1 MCAIAIRPT
10 GIFNEDKQCITMK
23 LSNASLTVFAAS
35 ALSVAYSFAPT
46 PAFSR
51 QSHSVGTT
59 LYISSWGKAP
69 ETAETPLKNEN
80 PSTNIQSYLEEPDTI
95 DPRPN
100 LEGSCL
106 VSGFVNAKERT
117 DQFVFDLLNHEDSAF
132 EFKKIVAFVDDEK
145 FAKKRLLSRSARYT
159 GLLDKLDFKEAAV
172 EGALPVAAQLEG
184 INSWLAAVESSGDL
198 VAQVKAVAALAK
210 DASDLE
216 NISVMVT
223 NAAGE
228 SVSAEDR
235 ASVVEALKDTG
246 KEYTLLVLGTLE
258 DRDEGK
264 IPYKFR
270 DFDSDD
276 EDATLAEDAV
286 FSREEAMRM
295 VTETMQL
302 DAGANKALVFS
313 EVYETNV
320 TEAKLIKGLREAG
333 YARCQEI
340 DHMLRDGTEKYQAAL
355 DDFNEKNPNWG
366 EGVYATDAWWED
378 PKFLAQ
384 VEEAKSSYRRGD
396 AVVEEEE
403 EEEEEIKDERTLE
416 IEKIATEWAK
426 REFFSQSMAGT
437 VSGDMDEEE
446 FIESVWERA
455 MFEGDLKFRQMN
467 GEEPDVDAELLD
479 FKTQQERKQQTMLKM
494 AKQELQEVLDEENL
508 GGVDDNV
515 DTD

>member
-1 MCAIAIRPT
+1 
-10 GIFNEDKQCITMK
+10 MK
-23 LSNASLTVFAAS
+23 LSKFSLTVFAAS
-35 ALSVAYSFAPT
+35 AASVAYSFAPT
-46 PAFSR
+46 PAFVRLASGGA
-51 QSHSVGTT
+51 STGTT
-59 LYISSWGKAP
+59 LYISSWGKA
-69 ETAETPLKNEN
+69 ESDTDTTVKNEN
-80 PSTNIQSYLEEPDTI
+80 PNTNIQSYLDEPDAV

-132 EFKKIVAFVDDEK
+132 EFKKIIAFVDDEK

-184 INSWLAAVESSGDL
+184 IDSWLATVESNGDL
-198 VAQVKAVAALAK
+198 VEKVKAIAALAK

-228 SVSAEDR
+228 SISAADR
-235 ASVVEALKDTG
+235 VAVVDALKDTG
-246 KEYTLLVLGTLE
+246 KEYTLLVMGKLE

-264 IPYKFR
+264 TPYKFR
-270 DFDSDD
+270 EFASDD
-276 EDATLAEDAV
+276 DELALLPEDAV

-295 VTETMQL
+295 VTETLQL
-302 DAGANKALVFS
+302 DAGANKALTFS
-313 EVYETNV
+313 EVYETNT

-340 DHMLRDGTEKYQAAL
+340 DHMLREGTENYQKAL
-355 DDFNEKNPNWG
+355 DDFDEKNPNWG
-366 EGVYATDAWWED
+366 EGIYATEAWWED

-384 VEEAKSSYRRGD
+384 VEEAKASYTRSGE
-396 AVVEEEE
+396 APVEEEE
-403 EEEEEIKDERTLE
+403 EEEEIIKDERTLE

-437 VSGDMDEEE
+437 VSEDMDEAE

-455 MFEGDLKFRQMN
+455 MFEGDLKYRQMN

-494 AKQELQEVLDEENL
+494 AKAELQEVLDEENL

>member
-1 MCAIAIRPT
+1 M
-10 GIFNEDKQCITMK
+10 N
-23 LSNASLTVFAAS
+23 LSSYTLIVFAAT
-35 ALSVAYSFAPT
+35 AASVTYSFAPT

-51 QSHSVGTT
+51 RSHPVTSVSGGSSVGTT
-59 LYISSWGKAP
+59 LYISSWGKASSDT
-69 ETAETPLKNEN
+69 ETTVKNDN
-80 PSTNIQSYLEEPDTI
+80 PNTNIQSYLEEPDTI

-132 EFKKIVAFVDDEK
+132 EFKKIIAFVDDEK

-184 INSWLAAVESSGDL
+184 VNSWLATVESEGDL
-198 VAQVKAVAALAK
+198 VARVKAIAELAK
-210 DASDLE
+210 SAPDLE

-228 SVSAEDR
+228 SISAEDR
-235 ASVVEALKDTG
+235 ISAVDALKETG
-246 KEYTLLVLGTLE
+246 KEYTLLVVGKLE

-270 DFDSDD
+270 DFASDKD
-276 EDATLAEDAV
+276 EDATLPEDAV

-295 VTETMQL
+295 VTETLQL
-302 DAGANKALVFS
+302 DAGAKRALTFS
-313 EVYETNV
+313 EVYETNT

-340 DHMLRDGTEKYQAAL
+340 DHMLRDGPENYQKAL
-355 DDFNEKNPNWG
+355 DDFLEKNPNWG
-366 EGVYATDAWWED
+366 DGVYATDAWWED

-384 VEEAKSSYRRGD
+384 VEEAKASYRRGD
-396 AVVEEEE
+396 TVEEEEE

-437 VSGDMDEEE
+437 VNEDMDEAE
-446 FIESVWERA
+446 FIESVWDRA
-455 MFEGDLKFRQMN
+455 MFEGDLKYRQMN

-494 AKQELQEVLDEENL
+494 AKKELQDVLDEENL

>member
-1 MCAIAIRPT
+1 
-10 GIFNEDKQCITMK
+10 MK
-23 LSNASLTVFAAS
+23 ISQFSLTVFAAS
-35 ALSVAYSFAPT
+35 AASVAYAFAPT

-51 QSHSVGTT
+51 LALGGASTGTT
-59 LYISSWGKAP
+59 LYISSWGKA
-69 ETAETPLKNEN
+69 ETDMDTAIKNEN
-80 PSTNIQSYLEEPDTI
+80 PNTNIQAYLEEPDSV

-106 VSGFVNAKERT
+106 VSGFVNEKERT

-159 GLLDKLDFKEAAV
+159 GLLDKLDFREAAV

-184 INSWLAAVESSGDL
+184 IDSWLATVESNGDF
-198 VAQVKAVAALAK
+198 VEKVKAIAALAK

-223 NAAGE
+223 NAAGD
-228 SVSAEDR
+228 SISAADR
-235 ASVVEALKDTG
+235 VSVVDALKDTG
-246 KEYTLLVLGTLE
+246 KDYTLLIIGKLE

-264 IPYKFR
+264 TPYKFSN
-270 DFDSDD
+270 FASDD
-276 EDATLAEDAV
+276 DEEATLPEDAV
-286 FSREEAMRM
+286 FSREEAVRM
-295 VTETMQL
+295 VTETLQL
-302 DAGANKALVFS
+302 DAGVNKALTFS

-340 DHMLRDGTEKYQAAL
+340 DHMLRDGPENYQKAL
-355 DDFNEKNPNWG
+355 DEFDENNPNWG
-366 EGVYATDAWWED
+366 DGVYATDAWWED

-384 VEEAKSSYRRGD
+384 VEEAKASYRNGK
-396 AVVEEEE
+396 AAVEEDEDE
-403 EEEEEIKDERTLE
+403 GEEIKDERTLE

-437 VSGDMDEEE
+437 VSEDMDEAD
-446 FIESVWERA
+446 FIVSVWDRA
-455 MFEGDLKFRQMN
+455 TFEGDLKYRQMN

-494 AKQELQEVLDEENL
+494 AKQELQDVLDEENL

>member
-1 MCAIAIRPT
+1 M
-10 GIFNEDKQCITMK
+10 G
-23 LSNASLTVFAAS
+23 
-35 ALSVAYSFAPT
+35 
-46 PAFSR
+46 
-51 QSHSVGTT
+51 
-59 LYISSWGKAP
+59 
-69 ETAETPLKNEN
+69 
-80 PSTNIQSYLEEPDTI
+80 
-95 DPRPN
+95 
-100 LEGSCL
+100 

-132 EFKKIVAFVDDEK
+132 EFNKIIAFVDDEK

-184 INSWLAAVESSGDL
+184 VNSWLATIQSQGDL
-198 VAQVKAVAALAK
+198 VARVKEIAELAK
-210 DASDLE
+210 GASDLE
-216 NISVMVT
+216 NISIMVT

-228 SVSAEDR
+228 NISAEDR
-235 ASVVEALKDTG
+235 VSAFNALRETG
-246 KEYTLLVLGTLE
+246 KEYTLLVIGKLE

-264 IPYKFR
+264 VPYKFR
-270 DFDSDD
+270 DFASDVD
-276 EDATLAEDAV
+276 EDATLPEDAV

-295 VTETMQL
+295 VTETLQL
-302 DAGANKALVFS
+302 DIGAKKALTFS

-340 DHMLRDGTEKYQAAL
+340 DHMLRDGPKNYQKAL
-355 DDFNEKNPNWG
+355 DDFLETNPNWG
-366 EGVYATDAWWED
+366 DGVYATDAWWED

-384 VEEAKSSYRRGD
+384 VEEAKASYRRGD
-396 AVVEEEE
+396 AVEDEEEE
-403 EEEEEIKDERTLE
+403 GEEEIKDERTLQ

-437 VSGDMDEEE
+437 VNEDMDEVE
-446 FIESVWERA
+446 FIESVWDRA
-455 MFEGDLKFRQMN
+455 IFEGDLKYRQMN

-494 AKQELQEVLDEENL
+494 AKEELQNVLDEDNL

>member
-1 MCAIAIRPT
+1 
-10 GIFNEDKQCITMK
+10 MK
-23 LSNASLTVFAAS
+23 FSACSFAVFAATAVS
-35 ALSVAYSFAPT
+35 FAYSFAPS

-51 QSHSVGTT
+51 QSHPLTSVSISPDVGTA
-59 LYISSWGKAP
+59 LYISSWGK
-69 ETAETPLKNEN
+69 TDTDTTVKNDN
-80 PSTNIQSYLEEPDTI
+80 PNTNIQAYLEEPDTI

-100 LEGSCL
+100 LEGTCL

-184 INSWLAAVESSGDL
+184 IDSWLANVESNGDF
-198 VAQVKAVAALAK
+198 VAQVKAIAELAK
-210 DASDLE
+210 GASDLE

-223 NAAGE
+223 NASGE
-228 SVSAEDR
+228 NVSAADR
-235 ASVVEALKDTG
+235 VAVVDALKDTG
-246 KEYTLLVLGTLE
+246 KQYTLLVIGKLE

-264 IPYKFR
+264 VPYKFR
-270 DFDSDD
+270 NFDSDID
-276 EDATLAEDAV
+276 EDATLPEDAV

-295 VTETMQL
+295 VTETLQL
-302 DAGANKALVFS
+302 DAGANKALTFS
-313 EVYETNV
+313 EVYETNT

-340 DHMLRDGTEKYQAAL
+340 DHMLRDGTEKYQQAL
-355 DDFNEKNPNWG
+355 DDFAEKNPNWG
-366 EGVYATDAWWED
+366 DGVYATDAWWED

-384 VEEAKSSYRRGD
+384 VEDAKASYRRGGV
-396 AVVEEEE
+396 VVEEEDE
-403 EEEEEIKDERTLE
+403 EEEVKDERTLE

-437 VSGDMDEEE
+437 VNEEMDEEE

-494 AKQELQEVLDEENL
+494 AKQELQDVLDEENL

>member
-1 MCAIAIRPT
+1 
-10 GIFNEDKQCITMK
+10 MK
-23 LSNASLTVFAAS
+23 FLKYSLTVLAAT
-35 ALSVAYSFAPT
+35 AATFCFSFSPT
-46 PAFSR
+46 PAYRRHLQPLKSP
-51 QSHSVGTT
+51 SGNANVCTT
-59 LYISSWGKAP
+59 LYISSWGKASSD
-69 ETAETPLKNEN
+69 TDTVVKNDN
-80 PSTNIQSYLEEPDTI
+80 PNTNIQSYLEEPDTI

-100 LEGSCL
+100 LAGSCL

-132 EFKKIVAFVDDEK
+132 EFNKIIAFVDDEK

-184 INSWLAAVESSGDL
+184 VNSWLATIQSEGDL
-198 VAQVKAVAALAK
+198 VARVKEIAELAK
-210 DASDLE
+210 GASDLE
-216 NISVMVT
+216 NISIMVT

-228 SVSAEDR
+228 NISAEDR
-235 ASVVEALKDTG
+235 VSAVNALKETG
-246 KEYTLLVLGTLE
+246 KEYTLLVIGKLE

-264 IPYKFR
+264 VPYKFR
-270 DFDSDD
+270 DFASDID
-276 EDATLAEDAV
+276 DDATLPEDAV

-295 VTETMQL
+295 VTETLQL
-302 DAGANKALVFS
+302 DIGAKKALTFS

-340 DHMLRDGTEKYQAAL
+340 DHMLRDGPKNYQKAL
-355 DDFNEKNPNWG
+355 DEFLEKNPNWG
-366 EGVYATDAWWED
+366 DGVYATDAWWED

-384 VEEAKSSYRRGD
+384 VEEAKASYRRGD
-396 AVVEEEE
+396 AVEDEEE

-437 VSGDMDEEE
+437 VNEDMDEAE
-446 FIESVWERA
+446 FIESVWDRA
-455 MFEGDLKFRQMN
+455 LFEGDLKYRQMN
-467 GEEPDVDAELLD
+467 GEEPDVAAELLD

-494 AKQELQEVLDEENL
+494 AKEELQNVLDEDNL

>member
-1 MCAIAIRPT
+1 
-10 GIFNEDKQCITMK
+10 MK
-23 LSNASLTVFAAS
+23 LSRFTITVFAAS
-35 ALSVAYSFAPT
+35 AASVAYSFAPT
-46 PAFSR
+46 ASFCR
-51 QSHSVGTT
+51 QPHSLTSAPNSVNVGTT
-59 LYISSWGKAP
+59 LYISSWGKASP
-69 ETAETPLKNEN
+69 ETEAGTKNDN
-80 PSTNIQSYLEEPDTI
+80 PSTNIQAYLEEPDTM
-95 DPRPN
+95 DPRAK

-106 VSGFVNAKERT
+106 VSGFVNVKERT

-159 GLLDKLDFKEAAV
+159 GLLDKLEFAEAAA

-184 INSWLAAVESSGDL
+184 IDSWLAAIESNDNL
-198 VAQVKAVAALAK
+198 VTQVNAVAELAK
-210 DASDLE
+210 GASDLE
-216 NISVMVT
+216 NISVIVT

-228 SVSAEDR
+228 SISAADR
-235 ASVVEALKDTG
+235 ISVVEALKETG
-246 KEYTLLVLGTLE
+246 KEYTLLVIGKLE

-264 IPYKFR
+264 VPYKFR
-270 DFDSDD
+270 EFDSEND
-276 EDATLAEDAV
+276 EDACLPEDAV

-295 VTETMQL
+295 ITETLQL
-302 DAGANKALVFS
+302 EAGANKALTFS
-313 EVYETNV
+313 EVYETNT

-340 DHMLRDGTEKYQAAL
+340 DHMLRDGPENYQKAL
-355 DDFNEKNPNWG
+355 DDFGEKNPNWG
-366 EGVYATDAWWED
+366 DGVFATEAWWED
-378 PKFLAQ
+378 PKFIAQ
-384 VEEAKSSYRRGD
+384 VEEAKASYRRGD
-396 AVVEEEE
+396 AVEEE

-437 VSGDMDEEE
+437 VNEDMDEEE
-446 FIESVWERA
+446 FIESVWDRA
-455 MFEGDLKFRQMN
+455 MFEGDLKYRQMN